1 MSYIYIMII
10 STPLYVRVM
19 THVLH
24 IYIMI
29 ISTPLYV
36 GVMTHVLYIYHD
48 YFYPTLCWS
57 NDPCLTYIS

>member
-1 MSYIYIMII
+1 MSY
-10 STPLYVRVM
+10 
-19 THVLH
+19 

-48 YFYPTLCWS
+48 YFYPTLCSS
-57 NDPCLTYIS
+57 NDPCLTYTLYIMIISTPLYVRVMTHVLHN